1 MPTSLRVRMREYL
14 NHCKS
19 LIRNEYYQSQIL
31 PSMPRS
37 LQAEAALCAQH
48 AGNKSV
54 GVPCVP
60 FLCCRDDAE
69 RASFIISATLK
80 LQHLVCPP
88 TEGLYNAGETAD
100 KMCVVP
106 QSSYQTRLIQV
117 APFRRYI
124 VASGLCRK
132 ATFMMRK
139 GEKQYSVVESL
150 KTDRCPQVNT
160 SDTRCL

>member
-14 NHCKS
+14 NHCKA
-19 LIRNEYYQSQIL
+19 LIRNEYYQAQIL

-54 GVPCVP
+54 GVHCVP

-100 KMCVVP
+100 KM
-106 QSSYQTRLIQV
+106 
-117 APFRRYI
+117 
-124 VASGLCRK
+124 
-132 ATFMMRK
+132 
-139 GEKQYSVVESL
+139 
-150 KTDRCPQVNT
+150 
-160 SDTRCL
+160 